1 MPETSMQFLIV
12 NFRTPALTI
21 RCVDSMT
28 SVGISDSDIVIVDN
42 YSGDDSVARIS
53 SALPNIRLI
62 EADHNGGFS
71 AGINL
76 GMKHVDARYAVIL
89 NPDTLLISNFVA
101 DLTDVLD
108 RDESIA
114 VIGLNLLNPDLSPQY
129 SARRFYS
136 FLDILVRRS
145 ALKKLWPW
153 RLLDDRHLM
162 KKELASGRI
171 FDADWVLGTGFA
183 IRKSVYDKLHGM
195 DEGFF
200 LYMEDVDLCARAWE
214 AQYRV
219 VCYPAAAIIHD
230 HQRESAKSLTSQASR
245 HHLKSLTR
253 FYRKH
258 NVPAFFARDRERV
271 LRIRPTPAPPP
282 PKHGQTAGRNAAG

>member
-1 MPETSMQFLIV
+1 MHDSPMQFLIV
-12 NFRTPALTI
+12 NFRTPDLTI
-21 RCVDSMT
+21 RCVNSMI
-28 SVGISDSDIVIVDN
+28 SVGISDQDIVVVDN
-42 YSGDDSVARIS
+42 HSEDDSVTKIS
-53 SALPNIRLI
+53 SALPQLRII
-62 EADHNGGFS
+62 EAKHNGGFS

-76 GMKHVDARYAVIL
+76 GMKYIEAKYALIL
-89 NPDTLLISNFVA
+89 NPDTLLISNFVN
-101 DLTDVLD
+101 DLTDVLE
-108 RDESIA
+108 RDETIA

-171 FDADWVLGTGFA
+171 FDADWVLGTGFV

-200 LYMEDVDLCARAWE
+200 LYMEDVDLCARTWE
-214 AQYRV
+214 AHYRV
-219 VCYPAAAIIHD
+219 VCFPAATIIHD
-230 HQRESAKSLTSQASR
+230 HQRESAKSLTSQASKT
-245 HHLKSLTR
+245 HLRSLTR

-258 NVPAFFARDRERV
+258 NVPLFSARNRERV
-271 LRIRPTPAPPP
+271 LRIRPAPSPQSKP
-282 PKHGQTAGRNAAG
+282 GQAVDRNAAR